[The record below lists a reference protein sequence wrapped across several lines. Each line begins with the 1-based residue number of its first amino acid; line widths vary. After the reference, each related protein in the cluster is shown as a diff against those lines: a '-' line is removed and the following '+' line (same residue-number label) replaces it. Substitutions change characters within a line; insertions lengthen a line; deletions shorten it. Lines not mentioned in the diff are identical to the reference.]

1 MSKISFHKNR
11 KKYELVQTGLST
23 FWKKPMRFYK
33 LYRTVS
39 KKPRFNRIFF
49 QKFLDNLSNIN
60 YDYLNRKF
68 LFPKKAKVL
77 RMKNTNTSY
86 FKLTKSEN
94 EIMDLMWKENR
105 PLSRSEIIELT
116 PDRTWKPA
124 SIHILL
130 NSMLEKKAIEVAGFV
145 QSTKNYARTFIPSV
159 TADAY
164 AIMQVKS
171 SPVFSQDSIPSLVS
185 SLLEEVTS
193 MEILQ
198 QLEEMVQNKKKKL

>member
-1 MSKISFHKNR
+1 
-11 KKYELVQTGLST
+11 
-23 FWKKPMRFYK
+23 
-33 LYRTVS
+33 
-39 KKPRFNRIFF
+39 
-49 QKFLDNLSNIN
+49 
-60 YDYLNRKF
+60 
-68 LFPKKAKVL
+68 
-77 RMKNTNTSY
+77 MKNVKTSY

-94 EIMDLMWKENR
+94 EIMDLMWKEGR

-145 QSTKNYARTFIPSV
+145 QSTKNYARTFVPSV

-185 SLLEEVTS
+185 SLLEDVTDTD
-193 MEILQ
+193 ILDRLDELVSSRRN
-198 QLEEMVQNKKKKL
+198 QLK

>member
-1 MSKISFHKNR
+1 
-11 KKYELVQTGLST
+11 
-23 FWKKPMRFYK
+23 
-33 LYRTVS
+33 
-39 KKPRFNRIFF
+39 
-49 QKFLDNLSNIN
+49 
-60 YDYLNRKF
+60 
-68 LFPKKAKVL
+68 
-77 RMKNTNTSY
+77 MKNVKTSY

-94 EIMDLMWKENR
+94 EIMDLMWKEDR

-145 QSTKNYARTFIPSV
+145 QSTKNYARTFVPSV

-171 SPVFSQDSIPSLVS
+171 SPVYSQDSIPSLVS
-185 SLLEEVTS
+185 SLLEDVTEP
-193 MEILQ
+193 EIID
-198 QLEEMVQNKKKKL
+198 QLEDLLEARKAQLK

>member
-1 MSKISFHKNR
+1 
-11 KKYELVQTGLST
+11 
-23 FWKKPMRFYK
+23 
-33 LYRTVS
+33 
-39 KKPRFNRIFF
+39 
-49 QKFLDNLSNIN
+49 
-60 YDYLNRKF
+60 
-68 LFPKKAKVL
+68 
-77 RMKNTNTSY
+77 MKNTKTPY

-94 EIMDLMWKENR
+94 EIMDLMWKEGR

-145 QSTKNYARTFIPSV
+145 QSTKNYARTFVPSLS
-159 TADAY
+159 ADAY

-185 SLLEEVTS
+185 SLLDDVTDG
-193 MEILQ
+193 EILR
-198 QLEEMVQNKKKKL
+198 QLENLIEAKKAKLA

>member
-1 MSKISFHKNR
+1 
-11 KKYELVQTGLST
+11 
-23 FWKKPMRFYK
+23 
-33 LYRTVS
+33 
-39 KKPRFNRIFF
+39 
-49 QKFLDNLSNIN
+49 
-60 YDYLNRKF
+60 
-68 LFPKKAKVL
+68 
-77 RMKNTNTSY
+77 MKNVKTSY

-94 EIMDLMWKENR
+94 EIMDLMWKEDR

-145 QSTKNYARTFIPSV
+145 QSTKNYARTFVPSV

-171 SPVFSQDSIPSLVS
+171 SPVFSQESVPSLVS
-185 SLLEEVTS
+185 SLLEEVTD
-193 MEILQ
+193 MDIID
-198 QLEEMVQNKKKKL
+198 QLEDLVDKRKSQLK

>member
-1 MSKISFHKNR
+1 
-11 KKYELVQTGLST
+11 
-23 FWKKPMRFYK
+23 
-33 LYRTVS
+33 
-39 KKPRFNRIFF
+39 
-49 QKFLDNLSNIN
+49 
-60 YDYLNRKF
+60 
-68 LFPKKAKVL
+68 
-77 RMKNTNTSY
+77 MKNTKTSY

-171 SPVFSQDSIPSLVS
+171 SPVFSQESIPSLVS
-185 SLLEEVTS
+185 SLLEEVTDAG
-193 MEILQ
+193 ILQ
-198 QLEEMVQNKKKKL
+198 KLEEMIQDKKAKLQ